1 MGDRKRQDWTETIL
15 KKMPSNLFYFQNWF
29 SVGCNN
35 IQVLLNAAAS
45 VTGTHTCSHSH
56 TRTET
61 EREREREREE
71 RDRKLAFFLVNSKKI
86 K

>member
-1 MGDRKRQDWTETIL
+1 MALNVLEWQKMGDPERQDWTETIL

-45 VTGTHTCSHSH
+45 VTGTHTHAHVLSFTH
-56 TRTET
+56 TRTE
-61 EREREREREE
+61 R
-71 RDRKLAFFLVNSKKI
+71 
-86 K
+86 